1 MIKTDEAEKTNYP
14 QSIFYFSHCYE
25 RMKFK
30 RKKKKK
36 KLPITVTRLL
46 NSHSVPLY
54 VYLYSA
60 CQIGTSQS
68 TLNWSF

>member
-1 MIKTDEAEKTNYP
+1 MKQKKQILLRVLF
-14 QSIFYFSHCYE
+14 IFLIVTKGWNL
-25 RMKFK
+25 RG
-30 RKKKKK
+30 KKKK

-46 NSHSVPLY
+46 NSYSVPLY

>member
-1 MIKTDEAEKTNYP
+1 MKQKKQILLRVFF
-14 QSIFYFSHCYE
+14 IFLIVTKGWNL
-25 RMKFK
+25 R
-30 RKKKKK
+30 RKKKK

-46 NSHSVPLY
+46 NSYSVPLY

>member
-1 MIKTDEAEKTNYP
+1 MIKTDEAEKTNSP
-14 QSIFYFSHCYE
+14 QSIFCFSHCYK

-36 KLPITVTRLL
+36 LPNTVTRLL
-46 NSHSVPLY
+46 NSFSVPLY
-54 VYLYSA
+54 VYLFSA

>member
-1 MIKTDEAEKTNYP
+1 MKQKKQILLRVFF
-14 QSIFYFSHCYE
+14 IF
-25 RMKFK
+25 
-30 RKKKKK
+30 
-36 KLPITVTRLL
+36 PITVTRLL
-46 NSHSVPLY
+46 NSYTVPLY

>member
-1 MIKTDEAEKTNYP
+1 MIKTDKAEKTSSP
-14 QSIFYFSHCYE
+14 QLIFYFSHCCK

-30 RKKKKK
+30 RKKKKEK
-36 KLPITVTRLL
+36 VAHPRVL
-46 NSHSVPLY
+46 NSYSVPLY

-60 CQIGTSQS
+60 CQTGTTQS